1 MEKNFNKKGICG
13 IVLFLVLM
21 TSTVFASEMDS
32 RWVYVGKD
40 NRDMMYYDR
49 QTAQYDP
56 DTHSITI
63 WDGFTI

>member
-32 RWVYVGKD
+32 SVEPLSYIHHLTFSG
-40 NRDMMYYDR
+40 
-49 QTAQYDP
+49 
-56 DTHSITI
+56 II
-63 WDGFTI
+63 GI